1 MEQIFR
7 EEVDSMLYRG
17 GQEVEKGTYW
27 NLMNGERKDMEQ
39 CGMLAGDAGTRYLRA
54 PGAALLV
61 LGPVFGLLFAMFL
74 PFIGIAMTISLL
86 FKKIGGTVADMAAQS
101 VSFGW
106 RPAASYLSGRN
117 KKKKAAKKSDEAGPA
132 S

>member
-1 MEQIFR
+1 
-7 EEVDSMLYRG
+7 MLYRG

-27 NLMNGERKDMEQ
+27 NLMNGERRDVEQ
-39 CGMLAGDAGTRYLRA
+39 SGMLEGTAGTRYLRA
-54 PGAALLV
+54 PAAVMLL

-74 PFIGIAMTISLL
+74 PFIGIAMTLSLL
-86 FKKIGGTVADMAAQS
+86 FKKIGGTVSDLAAQS
-101 VSFGW
+101 MSFGW

-117 KKKKAAKKSDEAGPA
+117 KKKNAAKKPGENGPA